1 MTAITVT
8 IEGSVMREML
18 IQGLFS
24 NIGFPSEMECTE
36 ELKSGLITSF
46 ETAILIVAFPH
57 SIRGHRHGFGMGFRG
72 MRPAAGE
79 RHIALTRRNR
89 QVMRF
94 NSFWRLFSFFEKSG
108 CVSDRLRISSPSQRN
123 LRLSSP

>member
-46 ETAILIVAFPH
+46 ETAIN
-57 SIRGHRHGFGMGFRG
+57 RGL
-72 MRPAAGE
+72 PPQQA
-79 RHIALTRRNR
+79 IATVLEW
-89 QVMRF
+89 V
-94 NSFWRLFSFFEKSG
+94 SEECARLQASVKS
-108 CVSDRLRISSPSQRN
+108 R
-123 LRLSSP
+123 